1 MMDAFNS
8 SLLMAIST
16 SEWTS
21 SISEYRFRS
30 HSDNSTEFQS
40 TPLVD
45 VDFPLSELVAV
56 NNHLVMKAGSE
67 KVESEVKLG
76 RVGLSE
82 SDGSVAEDVFRSFLL
97 DPACSPSRSTSAFRL
112 AIDRVSIVISSKA
125 LEGPRDR

>member
-16 SEWTS
+16 SEWTC

-67 KVESEVKLG
+67 KVESEVKPG
-76 RVGLSE
+76 RVGLSDSVMEAE
-82 SDGSVAEDVFRSFLL
+82 SEKVESEVRLGTTERLCPNQQSLGAQEHPFNSSSPFRSPTLCF
-97 DPACSPSRSTSAFRL
+97 
-112 AIDRVSIVISSKA
+112 
-125 LEGPRDR
+125 